1 MGSLSR
7 LCSGSI
13 AMLFLLLPLMAI
25 IPVSAGVSGG
35 VEASSATLGLVPNE
49 PVRGGSVEFRLL
61 LENTNSVTASDVQ
74 YRFYKDSISSST
86 KFLESTVNI
95 AASSSEEVYATWF
108 ALEEGERKVWVE
120 FEYSGDTT
128 ASFYKSFSVSGLAN
142 LEIIDSSISPTTGN
156 RVGDTI
162 SVAVNIQNTG
172 TVDAAESVLYLG
184 VESQPSLD
192 QYLSI
197 EALAV
202 GQTTW
207 VNNSLVAPVGGEYE
221 VILLPD
227 VNGSINEISES
238 GKEVKVPLSI
248 DPEPDYLHAS
258 DPVVETP
265 SDSIRGDWE
274 ISGTILR
281 KHFSGDSNVSVGFSF
296 PDHTGSPIV
305 IQPIIVSM
313 TGTSDEVSTDWSTN
327 LNWPQIQNLG
337 DGQHLLRVQIDPF
350 EVLDQATTNNDAA
363 SIIIE
368 IRPTP
373 NVVLDQFANPSST
386 KVEAGEPV
394 TWRVS
399 ISNAGDIPVSGL
411 LRIEWEGM
419 SSDQVIGQIDA
430 GGSFLWS
437 GVLATSSSGAH
448 TANFTATWIADGNSF
463 DANLADSVATGSVE
477 ATTTLHLQFAVSTEA
492 IVSSTGGPA
501 SPPLNPGT
509 YTYSIELTSSG
520 LGESTL
526 ICEDVTQG
534 IVKKLSTTEVNI
546 ATRGEKVSVECTFD
560 TKDRSTIL
568 LHIRSEEDGTISKT
582 HQKAFAVDLAQG
594 INEEVSESTFGSMML
609 FGFAAFVMIGVLIT
623 AVILTRNREQDVE
636 RDIFDYCPA
645 CDGELEGDEDKCPHC
660 DFNLKRARKRFHDCT
675 TCGESMPSLLENCPY
690 CGAVHDL
697 RSQFKEREQKKQTVA
712 LPDTD
717 AKEVVE
723 DEDAIVT
730 GAENFDETA
739 KEFGFEEGGLESEW
753 DEELEAAEAQMEE
766 VIERQAAE
774 LTLLEEAEGADDET
788 AGPVVAIPNIITP
801 EEAMSDH
808 DIDAFLSDKKGRRHM
823 VDAGDDGGDLDA
835 SDASIRGEIF
845 KLTGE
850 DGVLPGQEVLVGMG
864 IQDHRLAGNELPEE
878 AMDFS
883 FEDDELEPAVE
894 KRKKAIRRKKKEAED
909 AEDVTEASEVG
920 ECGACGADLP
930 IDADEC
936 ATCGAKFS

>member
-1 MGSLSR
+1 MGSPSR

-25 IPVSAGVSGG
+25 IPVSADASGG
-35 VEASSATLGLVPNE
+35 IEASSSTLGLVPDQ

-86 KFLESTVNI
+86 KFFESTVNI
-95 AASSSEEVYATWF
+95 AASDTEIVTATWF
-108 ALEEGERKVWVE
+108 ALEEGDRKVWVE

-128 ASFYKSFSVSGLAN
+128 ASFYKSFTVSGLAN
-142 LEIIDSSISPTTGN
+142 LEIIDSSILPTTGN

-162 SVAVNIQNTG
+162 AVAVNIQNTG
-172 TVDAAESVLYLG
+172 TVDAAENVLYLG

-192 QYLSI
+192 QYLPI

-207 VNNSLVAPVGGEYE
+207 VNSSLIAPVGGEYE

-238 GKEVKVPLSI
+238 GKEVKVSLSI

-258 DPVVETP
+258 DLVVETP

-281 KHFSGDSNVSVGFSF
+281 KHFSGDSDVSVGFSF
-296 PDHTGSPIV
+296 PDHIGSPIV
-305 IQPIIVSM
+305 IQPITVSM
-313 TGTSDEVSTDWSTN
+313 TGTSDEVSADWSTN
-327 LNWPQIQNLG
+327 LSWGIIQNLG

-350 EVLDQATTNNDAA
+350 EVLEQATTNNDAA
-363 SIIIE
+363 SAIIE

-386 KVEAGEPV
+386 KVEAGDPV
-394 TWRVS
+394 SWRVS
-399 ISNAGDIPVSGL
+399 ISNTGDIPVSGL
-411 LRIEWEGM
+411 LRIEWEGL
-419 SSDQVIGQIDA
+419 SSDHVIGQIDA

-437 GVLATSSSGAH
+437 HVLATSSSGAH
-448 TANFTATWIADGNSF
+448 TANFIATWIADNNSF
-463 DANLADSVATGSVE
+463 DANPDDSVATGSVE
-477 ATTTLHLQFAVSTEA
+477 ATTILHLDFAVSTEA
-492 IVSSTGGPA
+492 IVSSTGGPS

-526 ICEDVTQG
+526 ICEDITQG
-534 IVKKLSTTEVNI
+534 VVKKLSTTEVNI
-546 ATRGEKVSVECTFD
+546 TTRGTKVSVECTFD
-560 TKDRSTIL
+560 TNDHSTVL
-568 LHIRSEEDGTISKT
+568 LHIRSATEDGAISKN

-594 INEEVSESTFGSMML
+594 IEDEVSESTFGSMML
-609 FGFAAFVMIGVLIT
+609 FGLAAFVMIGVFIA

-645 CDGELEGDEDKCPHC
+645 CDGELEGEEDKCPHC

-697 RSQFKEREQKKQTVA
+697 RSQFKEREQKKRTIA
-712 LPDTD
+712 LPDSD
-717 AKEVVE
+717 AEEAVE
-723 DEDAIVT
+723 DEEAIVT
-730 GAENFDETA
+730 GAESFDETA
-739 KEFGFEEGGLESEW
+739 KEFGFEEDGLESEW

-766 VIERQAAE
+766 VLERQAAE
-774 LTLLEEAEGADDET
+774 LILLEESEELEDET

-801 EEAMSDH
+801 EEAMSGH
-808 DIDAFLSDKKGRRHM
+808 DIDSFLSDKKGRRHM

-850 DGVLPGQEVLVGMG
+850 DGVLPGQEVSVGMG

-894 KRKKAIRRKKKEAED
+894 KRKKAIRRKKKEAEVV
-909 AEDVTEASEVG
+909 AEVG

>member
-1 MGSLSR
+1 
-7 LCSGSI
+7 
-13 AMLFLLLPLMAI
+13 MAI
-25 IPVSAGVSGG
+25 IPVSADASGG
-35 VEASSATLGLVPNE
+35 IEASSSTLGLVPDQ

-86 KFLESTVNI
+86 KFFESTVNI
-95 AASSSEEVYATWF
+95 AASDTEIVTATWF
-108 ALEEGERKVWVE
+108 ALEEGDRKVWVE

-128 ASFYKSFSVSGLAN
+128 ASFYKSFTVSGLAN
-142 LEIIDSSISPTTGN
+142 LEIIDSSILPTTGN

-162 SVAVNIQNTG
+162 AVAVNIQNTG
-172 TVDAAESVLYLG
+172 TVDAAENVLYLG

-192 QYLSI
+192 QYLPI

-207 VNNSLVAPVGGEYE
+207 VNSSLIAPVGGEYE

-227 VNGSINEISES
+227 VNGNINEISES
-238 GKEVKVPLSI
+238 GKEVKVSLSI
-248 DPEPDYLHAS
+248 DPEPDYLHVS
-258 DPVVETP
+258 DPIVETP
-265 SDSIRGDWE
+265 SNSIRGDWE
-274 ISGTILR
+274 VSGTILR
-281 KHFSGDSNVSVGFSF
+281 KHFSGDSNVSLGFSF

-305 IQPIIVSM
+305 IQPITVSM

-327 LNWPQIQNLG
+327 LSWGQIQNLG

-350 EVLDQATTNNDAA
+350 EVLEQATTNNDAA
-363 SIIIE
+363 SAIIE

-386 KVEAGEPV
+386 KVEAGDPV
-394 TWRVS
+394 SWRVS
-399 ISNAGDIPVSGL
+399 ISNTGDIPVSGL
-411 LRIEWEGM
+411 LRIEWEGL
-419 SSDQVIGQIDA
+419 SSDHVIDQIDA

-437 GVLATSSSGAH
+437 HVLATSSSGAH
-448 TANFTATWIADGNSF
+448 TANFIATWIADNNSF
-463 DANLADSVATGSVE
+463 DANPDDSVATGSVE
-477 ATTTLHLQFAVSTEA
+477 ATTILHLDFAVSTEA
-492 IVSSTGGPA
+492 IVSSTGGPS

-526 ICEDVTQG
+526 ICEDITQG
-534 IVKKLSTTEVNI
+534 VVKKLSTTEVNI
-546 ATRGEKVSVECTFD
+546 TTRGTKVSVECTFD
-560 TKDRSTIL
+560 TNDHSTVL
-568 LHIRSEEDGTISKT
+568 LHIRSATEDGAISKN

-594 INEEVSESTFGSMML
+594 IEDEVSESTFGSMML
-609 FGFAAFVMIGVLIT
+609 FGLAAFVMIGVFIA

-645 CDGELEGDEDKCPHC
+645 CDGELEGEEDKCPHC

-697 RSQFKEREQKKQTVA
+697 RSQFKEREQKKRTIA
-712 LPDTD
+712 LPDSD
-717 AKEVVE
+717 AEEAVE
-723 DEDAIVT
+723 DEEAIVT
-730 GAENFDETA
+730 GAESFDETA
-739 KEFGFEEGGLESEW
+739 KEFGFEEDGLESEW

-766 VIERQAAE
+766 VLERQAAE
-774 LTLLEEAEGADDET
+774 LILLEESEEVEDET

-801 EEAMSDH
+801 EEAMSGH
-808 DIDAFLSDKKGRRHM
+808 DIDSFLSDKKGRRHM

-850 DGVLPGQEVLVGMG
+850 DGVLPGQEVSVGMG

-894 KRKKAIRRKKKEAED
+894 KRKKAIRRKKKEAEVV
-909 AEDVTEASEVG
+909 AEVG

-930 IDADEC
+930 IEADEC

>member
-1 MGSLSR
+1 MGSPSR

-25 IPVSAGVSGG
+25 IPVSADASGG
-35 VEASSATLGLVPNE
+35 IEASSSTLGLVPDQ

-86 KFLESTVNI
+86 KFFESTVNI
-95 AASSSEEVYATWF
+95 AASDTEIVTATWF
-108 ALEEGERKVWVE
+108 ALEEGDRKVWVE

-128 ASFYKSFSVSGLAN
+128 ASFYKSFTVSGLAN
-142 LEIIDSSISPTTGN
+142 LEIIDSSILPTTGN

-162 SVAVNIQNTG
+162 AVAVNIQNTG
-172 TVDAAESVLYLG
+172 TVDAAENVLYLG

-192 QYLSI
+192 QYLPI

-207 VNNSLVAPVGGEYE
+207 VNSSLIAPVGGEYE

-238 GKEVKVPLSI
+238 GKEVKVSLSI
-248 DPEPDYLHAS
+248 DPEPDYLHVS
-258 DPVVETP
+258 DPIVETP
-265 SDSIRGDWE
+265 SNSIRGDWE
-274 ISGTILR
+274 VSGTILR
-281 KHFSGDSNVSVGFSF
+281 KHFSGDSNVSLGFSF

-305 IQPIIVSM
+305 IQPITVSM

-327 LNWPQIQNLG
+327 LSWGQIQNLG
-337 DGQHLLRVQIDPF
+337 DGQPLLRVQIAPF
-350 EVLDQATTNNDAA
+350 EVLEQATTNNDAA
-363 SIIIE
+363 SAIIE

-386 KVEAGEPV
+386 KVEAGDPV
-394 TWRVS
+394 SWRVS
-399 ISNAGDIPVSGL
+399 ISNTGDIPVSGL
-411 LRIEWEGM
+411 LRIEWEGL
-419 SSDQVIGQIDA
+419 SSDHVIDQIDA

-437 GVLATSSSGAH
+437 HVLATSSSGAH
-448 TANFTATWIADGNSF
+448 TANFIATWIADNNSF
-463 DANLADSVATGSVE
+463 DANPDDSVATGSVE
-477 ATTTLHLQFAVSTEA
+477 ATTILHLDFAVSTEA
-492 IVSSTGGPA
+492 IVSSTGGPS

-526 ICEDVTQG
+526 ICEDITQG
-534 IVKKLSTTEVNI
+534 VVKKLSTTEVNI
-546 ATRGEKVSVECTFD
+546 TTRGTKVSVECTFD
-560 TKDRSTIL
+560 TNDHSTVL
-568 LHIRSEEDGTISKT
+568 LHIRSATEDGAISKN

-594 INEEVSESTFGSMML
+594 IEDEVSESTFGSMML
-609 FGFAAFVMIGVLIT
+609 FGLAAFVMIGVFIA

-645 CDGELEGDEDKCPHC
+645 CDGELEGEEDKCPHC

-697 RSQFKEREQKKQTVA
+697 RSQFKEREQKKRTIA
-712 LPDTD
+712 LPDSD
-717 AKEVVE
+717 AEEAVE
-723 DEDAIVT
+723 DEEAIVT
-730 GAENFDETA
+730 GAESFDETA
-739 KEFGFEEGGLESEW
+739 KEFGFEEDGLESEW

-766 VIERQAAE
+766 VLERQAAE
-774 LTLLEEAEGADDET
+774 LILLEESEEVEDET

-801 EEAMSDH
+801 EEAMSGH
-808 DIDAFLSDKKGRRHM
+808 DIDSFLSDKKGRRHM

-850 DGVLPGQEVLVGMG
+850 DGVLPGQEVSVGMG

-894 KRKKAIRRKKKEAED
+894 KRKKAIRRKKKEAEVV
-909 AEDVTEASEVG
+909 AEVG

>member
-1 MGSLSR
+1 
-7 LCSGSI
+7 
-13 AMLFLLLPLMAI
+13 MAI
-25 IPVSAGVSGG
+25 IPVSADASGG
-35 VEASSATLGLVPNE
+35 IEASSSTLGLVPDQ

-86 KFLESTVNI
+86 KFFESTVNI
-95 AASSSEEVYATWF
+95 AASDTEIVTATWF
-108 ALEEGERKVWVE
+108 ALEEGDRKVWVE

-128 ASFYKSFSVSGLAN
+128 ASFYKSFTVSGLAN
-142 LEIIDSSISPTTGN
+142 LEIIDSSILPTTGN

-162 SVAVNIQNTG
+162 AVAVNIQNTG
-172 TVDAAESVLYLG
+172 TVDAAENVLYLG

-192 QYLSI
+192 QYLPI

-207 VNNSLVAPVGGEYE
+207 VNSSLIAPVGGEYE

-238 GKEVKVPLSI
+238 GKEVKVSLSI
-248 DPEPDYLHAS
+248 DPEPDYLHVS
-258 DPVVETP
+258 DPIVETP
-265 SDSIRGDWE
+265 SNSIRGDWE
-274 ISGTILR
+274 VSGTILR
-281 KHFSGDSNVSVGFSF
+281 KHFSGDSNVSLGFSF

-305 IQPIIVSM
+305 IQPITVSM

-327 LNWPQIQNLG
+327 LSWGQIQNLG

-350 EVLDQATTNNDAA
+350 EVLEQATTNNDAA
-363 SIIIE
+363 SAIIE

-386 KVEAGEPV
+386 KVEAGDPV
-394 TWRVS
+394 SWRVS
-399 ISNAGDIPVSGL
+399 ISNTGDIPVSGL
-411 LRIEWEGM
+411 LRIEWEGL
-419 SSDQVIGQIDA
+419 SSDHVIGQIDA
-430 GGSFLWS
+430 GGSFLWTH
-437 GVLATSSSGAH
+437 VLATSSSGAH
-448 TANFTATWIADGNSF
+448 TANFIATWIADNNSF
-463 DANLADSVATGSVE
+463 DANPDDSVATGSVE
-477 ATTTLHLQFAVSTEA
+477 ATTILHLDFAVSTEA
-492 IVSSTGGPA
+492 IVSSTGGPS

-526 ICEDVTQG
+526 ICEDITQG
-534 IVKKLSTTEVNI
+534 VVKKLSTTEVNI
-546 ATRGEKVSVECTFD
+546 TTRGTKVSVECTFD
-560 TKDRSTIL
+560 TNDHSTVL
-568 LHIRSEEDGTISKT
+568 LHIRSATEDGAISKN

-594 INEEVSESTFGSMML
+594 IEDEVSESTFGSMML
-609 FGFAAFVMIGVLIT
+609 FGLAAFVMIGVFIA

-645 CDGELEGDEDKCPHC
+645 CDGELEGEEDKCPHC

-697 RSQFKEREQKKQTVA
+697 RSQFKEREQKKRTIA
-712 LPDTD
+712 LPDSD
-717 AKEVVE
+717 AEEAVE
-723 DEDAIVT
+723 DEEAIVT
-730 GAENFDETA
+730 GAESFDETA
-739 KEFGFEEGGLESEW
+739 KEFGFEEDGLESEW

-766 VIERQAAE
+766 VLERQAAE
-774 LTLLEEAEGADDET
+774 LILLEESEEVEDET

-801 EEAMSDH
+801 EEAMSGH
-808 DIDAFLSDKKGRRHM
+808 DIDSFLSDKKGRRHM

-850 DGVLPGQEVLVGMG
+850 DGVLPGQEVSVGMG

-894 KRKKAIRRKKKEAED
+894 KRKKAIRRKKKEAEVV
-909 AEDVTEASEVG
+909 AEVG

>member
-1 MGSLSR
+1 MGSPSR

-25 IPVSAGVSGG
+25 IPVSADASGG
-35 VEASSATLGLVPNE
+35 IEASSSTLGLVPDQ

-86 KFLESTVNI
+86 KFFESTVNI
-95 AASSSEEVYATWF
+95 AASDTEIVTATWF
-108 ALEEGERKVWVE
+108 ALEEGDRKVWVE

-128 ASFYKSFSVSGLAN
+128 ASFYKSFTVSGLAN
-142 LEIIDSSISPTTGN
+142 LEIIDSSILPTTGN

-162 SVAVNIQNTG
+162 AVAVNIQNTG
-172 TVDAAESVLYLG
+172 TVDAAENVLYLG

-192 QYLSI
+192 QYLPI

-207 VNNSLVAPVGGEYE
+207 VNSSLIAPVGGEYE

-238 GKEVKVPLSI
+238 GKEVKVSLSI
-248 DPEPDYLHAS
+248 DPEPDYLHVS
-258 DPVVETP
+258 DPIVETP
-265 SDSIRGDWE
+265 SNSIRGDWE
-274 ISGTILR
+274 VSGTILR
-281 KHFSGDSNVSVGFSF
+281 KHFSGDSNVSLGFSF

-305 IQPIIVSM
+305 IQPITVSM

-327 LNWPQIQNLG
+327 LSWGQIQNLG

-350 EVLDQATTNNDAA
+350 EVLEQATTNNDAA
-363 SIIIE
+363 SAIIE

-386 KVEAGEPV
+386 KVEAGDPV
-394 TWRVS
+394 SWRVS
-399 ISNAGDIPVSGL
+399 ISNTGDIPVSGL
-411 LRIEWEGM
+411 LRIEWEGL
-419 SSDQVIGQIDA
+419 SSDHVIDQIDA

-437 GVLATSSSGAH
+437 HVLATSSSGAH
-448 TANFTATWIADGNSF
+448 TANFIATWIADNNSF
-463 DANLADSVATGSVE
+463 DANPDDSVATGSVE
-477 ATTTLHLQFAVSTEA
+477 ATTILHLDFAVSTEA
-492 IVSSTGGPA
+492 IVSSTGGPS

-526 ICEDVTQG
+526 ICEDITQG
-534 IVKKLSTTEVNI
+534 VVKKLSTTEVNI
-546 ATRGEKVSVECTFD
+546 TTRGTKVSVECTFD
-560 TKDRSTIL
+560 TNDHSTVL
-568 LHIRSEEDGTISKT
+568 LHIRSATEDGAISKN

-594 INEEVSESTFGSMML
+594 IEDEVSESTFGSMML
-609 FGFAAFVMIGVLIT
+609 FGLAAFVMIGVFIA

-645 CDGELEGDEDKCPHC
+645 CDGELEGEEDKCPHC

-697 RSQFKEREQKKQTVA
+697 RSQFKEREQKKRTIA
-712 LPDTD
+712 LPDSD
-717 AKEVVE
+717 AEEAVE
-723 DEDAIVT
+723 DEEAIVT
-730 GAENFDETA
+730 GAESFDETA
-739 KEFGFEEGGLESEW
+739 KEFGFEEDGLESEW

-766 VIERQAAE
+766 VLERQAAE
-774 LTLLEEAEGADDET
+774 LILLEESEEVEDET

-801 EEAMSDH
+801 EEAMSGH
-808 DIDAFLSDKKGRRHM
+808 DIDSFLSDKKGRRHM

-850 DGVLPGQEVLVGMG
+850 DGVLPGQEVSVGMG

-894 KRKKAIRRKKKEAED
+894 KRKKAIRRKKKEAEVV
-909 AEDVTEASEVG
+909 AEVG

>member
-1 MGSLSR
+1 
-7 LCSGSI
+7 
-13 AMLFLLLPLMAI
+13 MLFLLLPLMTI

-35 VEASSATLGLVPNE
+35 VEASPSTLGLVPPE
-49 PVRGGSVEFRLL
+49 PIRGGSVEFQLL
-61 LENTNSVTASDVQ
+61 LENTNSFTATDVQ

-86 KFLESTVNI
+86 KFLENTVTI
-95 AASSSEEVYATWF
+95 AASSTEIVTATWF
-108 ALEEGERKVWVE
+108 ALQEGERKVWVE

-128 ASFYKSFSVSGLAN
+128 ASFYKSFNVSGLAN
-142 LEIIDSSISPTTGN
+142 LEIIGSSISPTTGN
-156 RVGDTI
+156 RVGDII

-197 EALAV
+197 EALTV

-227 VNGSINEISES
+227 VNGSINEITES
-238 GKEVKVPLSI
+238 GKEVKISLSI

-265 SDSIRGDWE
+265 SNSIRGDWE

-281 KHFSGDSNVSVGFSF
+281 KHFSGDSDVNVGFSF
-296 PDHTGSPIV
+296 PDHTGSPIA
-305 IQPIIVSM
+305 IQPITVSM

-327 LNWPQIQNLG
+327 LTWDQIQNLG
-337 DGQHLLRVQIDPF
+337 DGAHQLRVQIDPF

-386 KVEAGEPV
+386 KVEAGDPV

-399 ISNAGDIPVSGL
+399 ISNTGDIPVSGL
-411 LRIEWEGM
+411 LRIDWEGM
-419 SSDQVIGQIDA
+419 SSDQAIGQIDA
-430 GGSFLWS
+430 GGSFIWS

-448 TANFTATWIADGNSF
+448 TANFTATWIADSDSF
-463 DANLADSVATGSVE
+463 DANSDDSVATGSVE
-477 ATTTLHLQFAVSTEA
+477 ATTTLQLQFAVSTEA
-492 IVSSTGGPA
+492 IVSSTGIAA

-526 ICEDVTQG
+526 ICEDITQG
-534 IVKKLSTTEVNI
+534 VVKLLSTTEVNI

-560 TKDRSTIL
+560 TNDRSTIL
-568 LHIRSEEDGTISKT
+568 LNIRSQEDGTISKT

-594 INEEVSESTFGSMML
+594 INEEASESIFGSMML
-609 FGFAAFVMIGVLIT
+609 FGFAAFVMIGIFIT
-623 AVILTRNREQDVE
+623 AVILTRSREEDIE
-636 RDIFDYCPA
+636 RDIFEYCPA

-697 RSQFKEREQKKQTVA
+697 RSQFKERERKKQTIA
-712 LPDTD
+712 LPDED
-717 AKEVVE
+717 AEDVE

-730 GAENFDETA
+730 GTENFDETA
-739 KEFGFEEGGLESEW
+739 KEFGIEEGVLESEW
-753 DEELEAAEAQMEE
+753 DEKLEAAEAQMEE
-766 VIERQAAE
+766 VLERQAAE
-774 LTLLEEAEGADDET
+774 LSLLEEAEEGDDET

-801 EEAMSDH
+801 EEAMSKH

-823 VDAGDDGGDLDA
+823 VDAGDDGGELDA
-835 SDASIRGEIF
+835 SDATIRSEIF
-845 KLTGE
+845 ELTGE
-850 DGVLPGQEVLVGMG
+850 EGVLPGQEVLVGMG

-894 KRKKAIRRKKKEAED
+894 KRKKAIRRKKKEVEEEA
-909 AEDVTEASEVG
+909 TEATEDSDVG

>member
-1 MGSLSR
+1 MGRLSR

-13 AMLFLLLPLMAI
+13 AMLFLLLPLMTI
-25 IPVSAGVSGG
+25 IPVSAGNSGG
-35 VEASSATLGLVPNE
+35 VEASSSTLGLVPDE
-49 PVRGGSVEFRLL
+49 PIRGGSVEFRLL
-61 LENTNSVTASDVQ
+61 LENTNSFTATDVQ
-74 YRFYKDSISSST
+74 YRFYKDSISSSS
-86 KFLESTVNI
+86 KFLENTVTI
-95 AASSSEEVYATWF
+95 AASSNEEVTATWF

-128 ASFYKSFSVSGLAN
+128 VSFYKSFSVSGLAN
-142 LEIIDSSISPTTGN
+142 LEIIGSSISPTTGN

-184 VESQPSLD
+184 VENQPSFD

-207 VNNSLVAPVGGEYE
+207 VNHTLIAPVGGEYGL
-221 VILLPD
+221 ILLPD
-227 VNGSINEISES
+227 PNGSITEISES
-238 GKEVKVPLSI
+238 GKEVKLSLSI
-248 DPEPDYLHAS
+248 DSEPDYLHAS

-265 SDSIRGDWE
+265 SNSIRGDWE

-281 KHFSGDSNVSVGFSF
+281 KHFSGDSDVNVGFSF
-296 PDHTGSPIV
+296 PGHTGLPIV
-305 IQPIIVSM
+305 IEPIIVSM

-327 LNWPQIQNLG
+327 LTWGQIQNLG
-337 DGQHLLRVQIDPF
+337 EGQHQLKVQIDPF

-386 KVEAGEPV
+386 KVEAGDPV

-399 ISNAGDIPVSGL
+399 ISNTGDIPVSGL
-411 LRIEWEGM
+411 LRIEWEGI

-430 GGSFLWS
+430 GTSFIWS

-448 TANFTATWIADGNSF
+448 TANFTATWIADSNSF

-477 ATTTLHLQFAVSTEA
+477 ATTTLLLQFAVSTEA
-492 IVSSTGGPA
+492 IVSSTGMEA
-501 SPPLNPGT
+501 APPLNPGT

-534 IVKKLSTTEVNI
+534 VIKKLSTTEVNI
-546 ATRGEKVSVECTFD
+546 TTRGEKVSVECDFD
-560 TKDRSTIL
+560 TNDRSTIL
-568 LHIRSEEDGTISKT
+568 LHIRSEEDGTISKP
-582 HQKAFAVDLAQG
+582 HQKAFAVDLVQG
-594 INEEVSESTFGSMML
+594 INEDASESIFGSMML

-623 AVILTRNREQDVE
+623 AVILTRNREEDIE

-645 CDGELEGDEDKCPHC
+645 CDGELEGGEDKCPHC

-690 CGAVHDL
+690 CGAAHDL
-697 RSQFKEREQKKQTVA
+697 RSQFKERERKKQTVP
-712 LPDTD
+712 LPDKD
-717 AKEVVE
+717 AEEVVE
-723 DEDAIVT
+723 DESAIVT

-739 KEFGFEEGGLESEW
+739 KEFGFEEDGLESEW
-753 DEELEAAEAQMEE
+753 DEKLEAAEAQMEE
-766 VIERQAAE
+766 LLERQNAE
-774 LTLLEEAEGADDET
+774 LALLEEAEEGDDET

-845 KLTGE
+845 ELTGE

-883 FEDDELEPAVE
+883 FEDDDLEPAVE
-894 KRKKAIRRKKKEAED
+894 KRKKAIRRKKKES
-909 AEDVTEASEVG
+909 EDVTEASEVG
-920 ECGACGADLP
+920 ECGACGADLT
-930 IDADEC
+930 IDANEC

>member
-1 MGSLSR
+1 
-7 LCSGSI
+7 
-13 AMLFLLLPLMAI
+13 MLFLLLPLTVI

-35 VEASSATLGLVPNE
+35 VEASSSTLGLVPPE
-49 PVRGGSVEFRLL
+49 PVRGGSVEFKLL
-61 LENTNSVTASDVQ
+61 LENTNSVIASDVQ

-95 AASSSEEVYATWF
+95 AASDTEIVTATWF
-108 ALEEGERKVWVE
+108 ALEEGEQKVWVE

-128 ASFYKSFSVSGLAN
+128 VSFYKSFIVSGLAN

-156 RVGDTI
+156 RIGDII

-192 QYLSI
+192 QYLSV
-197 EALAV
+197 EALTV

-227 VNGSINEISES
+227 VNGSINEIAES
-238 GKEVKVPLSI
+238 GKEVIISLSI

-265 SDSIRGDWE
+265 PNSIRGEWK

-281 KHFSGDSNVSVGFSF
+281 KHFSGDSDVNVGFSF

-327 LNWPQIQNLG
+327 LTWPQIQNLG
-337 DGQHLLRVQIDPF
+337 DGQHQLRVQIDPF

-386 KVEAGEPV
+386 RVEAGEPV

-399 ISNAGDIPVSGL
+399 ISNTGDIPVSGL
-411 LRIEWEGM
+411 LRIEWEGI

-430 GGSFLWS
+430 GASLIWS

-448 TANFTATWIADGNSF
+448 TANFTATWISDSNSF
-463 DANLADSVATGSVE
+463 DANLDDSVATGSVE

-492 IVSSTGGPA
+492 IVSSTGIAA

-534 IVKKLSTTEVNI
+534 VVKKLSTTEVNI

-560 TKDRSTIL
+560 TNDRSTIL

-594 INEEVSESTFGSMML
+594 INEEVFESVFGSMML
-609 FGFAAFVMIGVLIT
+609 FGFAAFIMIGVLIT
-623 AVILTRNREQDVE
+623 AVILTRKREQDVE

-645 CDGELEGDEDKCPHC
+645 CDGELEGDEDKCPYC

-697 RSQFKEREQKKQTVA
+697 RSQFKERERKKQTIG
-712 LPDTD
+712 LPDKD
-717 AKEVVE
+717 VEEVVE

-739 KEFGFEEGGLESEW
+739 KEFGFEEDGLESEW

-766 VIERQAAE
+766 VIERQTAE
-774 LTLLEEAEGADDET
+774 STLFEGSEEADDET

-823 VDAGDDGGDLDA
+823 VDTGDDGRVLDA
-835 SDASIRGEIF
+835 SDASIRSEIF

-850 DGVLPGQEVLVGMG
+850 DGVLPGQEVLVGMA

-878 AMDFS
+878 ALDFS

-894 KRKKAIRRKKKEAED
+894 KRKKAIRRKKKEAE
-909 AEDVTEASEVG
+909 EDTKVSNVG

>member
-1 MGSLSR
+1 MGSPSR

-25 IPVSAGVSGG
+25 IPVSADASGG
-35 VEASSATLGLVPNE
+35 IEASSSTLGLVPDQ

-86 KFLESTVNI
+86 KFFESTVNI
-95 AASSSEEVYATWF
+95 AASDSEEVTATWF
-108 ALEEGERKVWVE
+108 ALEEGDRKVWVE

-128 ASFYKSFSVSGLAN
+128 ASFYKSFTVSGLAN
-142 LEIIDSSISPTTGN
+142 LEIIDSSILPTTGN

-162 SVAVNIQNTG
+162 AVAVNIQNTG
-172 TVDAAESVLYLG
+172 TVDAAENVLYLG

-192 QYLSI
+192 QYLPI

-207 VNNSLVAPVGGEYE
+207 VNSSLIAPVGGEYE

-238 GKEVKVPLSI
+238 GKEVKVSLSI
-248 DPEPDYLHAS
+248 DPEPDYLHVS
-258 DPVVETP
+258 DPIVETP
-265 SDSIRGDWE
+265 SNSIRGDWE
-274 ISGTILR
+274 VSGTILR
-281 KHFSGDSNVSVGFSF
+281 KHFSGDSNVSLGFSF

-305 IQPIIVSM
+305 IQPITVSM

-327 LNWPQIQNLG
+327 LSWGQIQNLG

-350 EVLDQATTNNDAA
+350 EVLEQATTNNDAA
-363 SIIIE
+363 SAIIE

-386 KVEAGEPV
+386 KVEAGDPV
-394 TWRVS
+394 SWRVS
-399 ISNAGDIPVSGL
+399 ISNTGDIPVSGL
-411 LRIEWEGM
+411 LRIEWEGL
-419 SSDQVIGQIDA
+419 SSDHVIGQIDA
-430 GGSFLWS
+430 GGSFLWTH
-437 GVLATSSSGAH
+437 VLATSSSGAH
-448 TANFTATWIADGNSF
+448 TANFIATWIADNNSF
-463 DANLADSVATGSVE
+463 DANPDDSVATGSVE
-477 ATTTLHLQFAVSTEA
+477 ATTILHLDFAVSTEA
-492 IVSSTGGPA
+492 IVSSTGGPS

-526 ICEDVTQG
+526 ICEDITQG
-534 IVKKLSTTEVNI
+534 VVKKLSTTEVNI
-546 ATRGEKVSVECTFD
+546 TTRGTKVSVECTFD
-560 TKDRSTIL
+560 TNDHSTVL
-568 LHIRSEEDGTISKT
+568 LHIRSATEDGAISKN

-594 INEEVSESTFGSMML
+594 IEDEVSESTFGSMML
-609 FGFAAFVMIGVLIT
+609 FGLAAFVMIGVFIA

-645 CDGELEGDEDKCPHC
+645 CDGELEGEEDKCPHC

-697 RSQFKEREQKKQTVA
+697 RSQFKEREQKKRTIA
-712 LPDTD
+712 LPDSD
-717 AKEVVE
+717 AEEAVE
-723 DEDAIVT
+723 DEEAIVT
-730 GAENFDETA
+730 GAESFDETA
-739 KEFGFEEGGLESEW
+739 KEFGFEEDGLESEW

-766 VIERQAAE
+766 VLERQAAE
-774 LTLLEEAEGADDET
+774 LILLEESEEVEDET

-801 EEAMSDH
+801 EEAMSGH
-808 DIDAFLSDKKGRRHM
+808 DIDSFLSDKKGRRHM

-850 DGVLPGQEVLVGMG
+850 DGVLPGQEVSVGMG

-894 KRKKAIRRKKKEAED
+894 KRKKAIRRKKKEAEVV
-909 AEDVTEASEVG
+909 AEVG

>member
-13 AMLFLLLPLMAI
+13 AMLFLLLPLTAV
-25 IPVSAGVSGG
+25 IPVSAGVSGD
-35 VEASSATLGLVPNE
+35 VEASPATLGLVPGE
-49 PVRGGSVEFRLL
+49 PVRGGSVEVRLL
-61 LENTNSVTASDVQ
+61 LANTDSFPANDVQ
-74 YRFYKDSISSST
+74 YRFYKDSISSGT
-86 KFLESTVNI
+86 KFFESTVDI
-95 AASSSEEVYATWF
+95 AGNSTKIVTATWF
-108 ALEEGERKVWVE
+108 SLEEGERKVWVE
-120 FEYSGDTT
+120 FEHAGDTT
-128 ASFYKSFSVSGLAN
+128 FSFYKSFTVSGLAN

-192 QYLSI
+192 QYLTI

-207 VNNSLVAPVGGEYE
+207 VNNSLIAPVGGEYE

-227 VNGSINEISES
+227 VNGSINEIAES

-248 DPEPDYLHAS
+248 DPEPDYLHSS

-265 SDSIRGDWE
+265 ANSIRGDWKV
-274 ISGTILR
+274 SGTILR
-281 KHFSGDSNVSVGFSF
+281 KHFSGESNVTVGFRF
-296 PDHTGSPIV
+296 PGHTGSPIV
-305 IQPIIVSM
+305 IQPIVVSM
-313 TGTSDEVSTDWSTN
+313 NGTSDEVSVDWSTN
-327 LNWPQIQNLG
+327 LSWGQIQNLG
-337 DGQHLLRVQIDPF
+337 GGQHQLSVQIDPF
-350 EVLDQATTNNDAA
+350 EVLEQATTNNDAA
-363 SIIIE
+363 SVIVE

-373 NVVLDQFANPSST
+373 NVVLDEFARPSST
-386 KVEAGEPV
+386 KVEAGDPV

-399 ISNAGDIPVSGL
+399 ITNTGDIPVSGL
-411 LRIEWEGM
+411 LRIEWEGG
-419 SSDQVIGQIDA
+419 SSDQVIGEIDA
-430 GGSFLWS
+430 GVSFIWAI
-437 GVLATSSSGAH
+437 VLATSYSGAH
-448 TANFTATWIADGNSF
+448 TANFTATWIADSNSF
-463 DANLADSVATGSVE
+463 DANLDDSVATGSVE
-477 ATTTLHLQFAVSTEA
+477 ATTTLHLQFVVTTED
-492 IVSSTGGPA
+492 IVSSTGIRA

-520 LGESTL
+520 LGVSTL
-526 ICEDVTQG
+526 FCEDITQG
-534 IVKKLSTTEVNI
+534 VVRLLSTTEVNI
-546 ATRGEKVSVECTFD
+546 AIRGEKVSVECTFD
-560 TKDRSTIL
+560 TNDRSIIL
-568 LHIRSEEDGTISKT
+568 LNIRSEEDGTISKA

-594 INEEVSESTFGSMML
+594 IEEEVSESIFGSMML
-609 FGFAAFVMIGVLIT
+609 FGFAAFALIGVLII
-623 AVILTRNREQDVE
+623 AVILTRSREEEVD
-636 RDIFDYCPA
+636 RGIFEYCPA
-645 CDGELEGDEDKCPHC
+645 CDGELEGDEDKCPYC

-697 RSQFKEREQKKQTVA
+697 RTQFKEREQKKQTIA
-712 LPDTD
+712 LPDED
-717 AKEVVE
+717 AEEVAE

-730 GAENFDETA
+730 GTENFDETA
-739 KEFGFEEGGLESEW
+739 KEFGIEEGVLESEW
-753 DEELEAAEAQMEE
+753 DEKLEAAEAQMEG
-766 VIERQAAE
+766 VLERQAAE
-774 LTLLEEAEGADDET
+774 LTLLEEAEEADDES

-801 EEAMSDH
+801 EEAMSGH

-823 VDAGDDGGDLDA
+823 VDGGDEGGDLDA

-883 FEDDELEPAVE
+883 FEDDDLEPAVE
-894 KRKKAIRRKKKEAED
+894 RQKRAIRRKKKEAEEV
-909 AEDVTEASEVG
+909 AEDPNVG
-920 ECGACGADLP
+920 ECGSCGADLP

-936 ATCGAKFS
+936 ATCGAKFA

>member
-1 MGSLSR
+1 
-7 LCSGSI
+7 
-13 AMLFLLLPLMAI
+13 MLFLLLPLMAI
-25 IPVSAGVSGG
+25 IPVSADASGG
-35 VEASSATLGLVPNE
+35 IEASSSTLGLVPDQ

-86 KFLESTVNI
+86 KFFESTVNI
-95 AASSSEEVYATWF
+95 AASDTEIVTATWF
-108 ALEEGERKVWVE
+108 ALEEGDRKVWVE

-128 ASFYKSFSVSGLAN
+128 ASFYKSFTVSGLAN
-142 LEIIDSSISPTTGN
+142 LEIIDSSILPTTGN

-162 SVAVNIQNTG
+162 AVAVNIQNTG
-172 TVDAAESVLYLG
+172 TVDAAENVLYLG

-192 QYLSI
+192 QYLPI

-207 VNNSLVAPVGGEYE
+207 VNSSLIAPVGGEYE

-238 GKEVKVPLSI
+238 GKEVKVSLSI
-248 DPEPDYLHAS
+248 DPEPDYLHVS
-258 DPVVETP
+258 DPIVETP
-265 SDSIRGDWE
+265 SNSIRGDWE
-274 ISGTILR
+274 VSGTILR
-281 KHFSGDSNVSVGFSF
+281 KHFSGDSNVSLGFSF

-305 IQPIIVSM
+305 IQPITVSM

-327 LNWPQIQNLG
+327 LSWGQIQNLG

-350 EVLDQATTNNDAA
+350 EVLEQATTNNDAA
-363 SIIIE
+363 SAIIE

-386 KVEAGEPV
+386 KVEAGDPV
-394 TWRVS
+394 SWRVS
-399 ISNAGDIPVSGL
+399 ISNTGDIPVSGL
-411 LRIEWEGM
+411 LRIEWEGL
-419 SSDQVIGQIDA
+419 SSDHVIGQIDA

-437 GVLATSSSGAH
+437 HVLATSSSGAH
-448 TANFTATWIADGNSF
+448 TANFIATWIADNNSF
-463 DANLADSVATGSVE
+463 DANPDDSVATGSVE
-477 ATTTLHLQFAVSTEA
+477 ATTILHLDFAVSTEA
-492 IVSSTGGPA
+492 IVSSTGGPS

-526 ICEDVTQG
+526 ICEDITQG
-534 IVKKLSTTEVNI
+534 VVKKLSTTEVNI
-546 ATRGEKVSVECTFD
+546 TTRGTKVSVECTFD
-560 TKDRSTIL
+560 TNDHSTVL
-568 LHIRSEEDGTISKT
+568 LHIRSATEDGAISKN

-594 INEEVSESTFGSMML
+594 IEDEVSESTFGSMML
-609 FGFAAFVMIGVLIT
+609 FGLAAFVMIGVFIA

-645 CDGELEGDEDKCPHC
+645 CDGELEGEEDKCPHC

-697 RSQFKEREQKKQTVA
+697 RSQFKEREQKKRTIA
-712 LPDTD
+712 LPDSD
-717 AKEVVE
+717 AEEAVE
-723 DEDAIVT
+723 DEEAIVT
-730 GAENFDETA
+730 GAESFDETA
-739 KEFGFEEGGLESEW
+739 KEFGFEEDGLESEW

-766 VIERQAAE
+766 VLERQAAE
-774 LTLLEEAEGADDET
+774 LILLEESEEVEDET

-801 EEAMSDH
+801 EEAMSGH
-808 DIDAFLSDKKGRRHM
+808 DIDSFLSDKKGRRHM

-850 DGVLPGQEVLVGMG
+850 DGVLPGQEVSVGMG

-894 KRKKAIRRKKKEAED
+894 KRKKAIRRKKKEAEVV
-909 AEDVTEASEVG
+909 AEVG

>member
-1 MGSLSR
+1 
-7 LCSGSI
+7 
-13 AMLFLLLPLMAI
+13 MLFLLLPLMAI

-35 VEASSATLGLVPNE
+35 VEASSGTLGLVPPE
-49 PVRGGSVEFRLL
+49 PVRGGSVEFILL
-61 LENTNSVTASDVQ
+61 LLNTNSVPANDVQ

-86 KFLESTVNI
+86 KFLESTVDIN
-95 AASSSEEVYATWF
+95 ASSSETVTATWF
-108 ALEEGERKVWVE
+108 ALEEGERKIWVE
-120 FEYSGDTT
+120 FEHSGDTT
-128 ASFYKSFSVSGLAN
+128 VSFYKSFSVSGLAN
-142 LEIIDSSISPTTGN
+142 LEIIGSSISPTTGN

-184 VESQPSLD
+184 VENQPSLD

-197 EALAV
+197 EALSV

-207 VNNSLVAPVGGEYE
+207 VNNSLIAPVGGEYE

-238 GKEVKVPLSI
+238 GKEIKISLSI
-248 DPEPDYLHAS
+248 NPEPDYLHLS

-265 SDSIRGDWE
+265 TTSIRGDWE

-305 IQPIIVSM
+305 IEPIIVSM
-313 TGTSDEVSTDWSTN
+313 TGTSDEVSADWSIN
-327 LNWPQIQNLG
+327 LTWSQIQNLG
-337 DGQHLLRVQIDPF
+337 NGQHPLRVQIDPF
-350 EVLDQATTNNDAA
+350 EVLDQATINNDVAN
-363 SIIIE
+363 IIIK

-394 TWRVS
+394 TWRVA
-399 ISNAGDIPVSGL
+399 ISNTGDIPVSGL

-419 SSDQVIGQIDA
+419 SSDQVIGEIDA
-430 GGSFLWS
+430 GGSFIWS

-448 TANFTATWIADGNSF
+448 TANFIATWIADGNSF
-463 DANLADSVATGSVE
+463 DANPDDSVATGSVE

-492 IVSSTGGPA
+492 IVSSTGIAA

-526 ICEDVTQG
+526 ICEDITQG
-534 IVKKLSTTEVNI
+534 VVKLLSTTEVDI
-546 ATRGEKVSVECTFD
+546 TTRGEKVSVECTFD
-560 TKDRSTIL
+560 TNDRSTIL
-568 LHIRSEEDGTISKT
+568 LNIRSQEEGTISKT

-594 INEEVSESTFGSMML
+594 LDEEVSESIFGSMML
-609 FGFAAFVMIGVLIT
+609 FGFAAFAMIGILIT
-623 AVILTRNREQDVE
+623 AVILTRNREEDVE
-636 RDIFDYCPA
+636 RGIFEYCPA

-697 RSQFKEREQKKQTVA
+697 RSQFKVREQKKQTIA
-712 LPDTD
+712 LPDED
-717 AKEVVE
+717 EEEVE

-730 GAENFDETA
+730 GTENFDETA
-739 KEFGFEEGGLESEW
+739 KEFGIEEGVLESEW
-753 DEELEAAEAQMEE
+753 DDKLEAAEAKMGE
-766 VIERQAAE
+766 VLERQAAE
-774 LTLLEEAEGADDET
+774 LALLEEAEEGDDED

-801 EEAMSDH
+801 EEAMSGH

-823 VDAGDDGGDLDA
+823 ADAGDDGGELDA

-845 KLTGE
+845 GLTGE

-878 AMDFS
+878 ALDFS

-894 KRKKAIRRKKKEAED
+894 KRKKAVRRKTKETEEA
-909 AEDVTEASEVG
+909 TEATKVG

-930 IDADEC
+930 TDADEC
-936 ATCGAKFS
+936 ATCGAKFA